1 MGGYSGGVVDAGEG
15 KGRVLL
21 VAVWGVGG
29 RGEMR
34 WVEWTSVL
42 AALYVEFLTPV
53 YIFSYVALFCPRS
66 LLLLSRPFYEA

>member
-1 MGGYSGGVVDAGEG
+1 MLGRERGGCC
-15 KGRVLL
+15 LL
-21 VAVWGVGG
+21 LFGGVGG
-29 RGEMR
+29 RGEMG

-53 YIFSYVALFCPRS
+53 YIFSYVALFCSRS